1 MRKKV
6 RRIDEKQKVRK
17 HRKRRRRQN
26 ALTVVLA
33 VIAVASVGIAI
44 WAVSTRNQGMP
55 AGTQQSAQR
64 SAAGL
69 ETSAAEQEQSLPE
82 TDAGPEQSS
91 PESDTGP
98 ERSAPEASSDEVE
111 KLKDGIDLPGYGIL
125 TFKSDTLEQE
135 MRFPNPPQN
144 SCYIRASL
152 ILEDGT
158 VLWTSELIEPG
169 QSSDPVVLGTPLARG
184 EYKNAVL
191 KYECFLMNEERT
203 PMNGAAVDLTLKV
216 K

>member
-33 VIAVASVGIAI
+33 VIAVVSVGIAI
-44 WAVSTRNQGMP
+44 WAVSTRNQGWP
-55 AGTQQSAQR
+55 GNSEQNFAGSAKGAGR
-64 SAAGL
+64 SDTA
-69 ETSAAEQEQSLPE
+69 SAAE
-82 TDAGPEQSS
+82 PEQSS

-98 ERSAPEASSDEVE
+98 EKSASEASSDEVE
-111 KLKDGIDLPGYGIL
+111 KLKDGIDLPGYGVL
-125 TFKSDTLEQE
+125 NFKADTLEQE

-169 QSSDPVVLGTPLARG
+169 QSSDPVVLGIPLARG

>member
-6 RRIDEKQKVRK
+6 RRIDEKLKVRK

-33 VIAVASVGIAI
+33 GIAVASVGIAI
-44 WAVSTRNQGMP
+44 WAVSTRNQGWP
-55 AGTQQSAQR
+55 GNSEQNFAGSAEGAGR
-64 SAAGL
+64 SDTA
-69 ETSAAEQEQSLPE
+69 SAAE
-82 TDAGPEQSS
+82 PEQSS

-98 ERSAPEASSDEVE
+98 EKSAPEASSDEVE
-111 KLKDGIDLPGYGIL
+111 KLKDGIDLPGYGVL
-125 TFKSDTLEQE
+125 NFKADTLEQE